1 MTGGHGEP
9 YCFRT
14 PAGGSRRQDCKQGTQ
29 AHAIRTRQAGN
40 EMVDIPKPSLFT
52 CSAPITHKHMCPVL
66 IPMHRMEMSYR
77 KKNHFK
83 RNSKAFEENILYVR
97 LRMRMPL

>member
-14 PAGGSRRQDCKQGTQ
+14 PAGSSRRQECKQGTQ

-40 EMVDIPKPSLFT
+40 AMVDIPKPSLFT

-66 IPMHRMEMSYR
+66 IPMHRMEMNESLTER
-77 KKNHFK
+77 KIISSGILKPLK
-83 RNSKAFEENILYVR
+83 RIFY
-97 LRMRMPL
+97 M